1 MPVFKQL
8 IAIVSFI
15 GKKLWKQTGQ
25 VFTDAGAAQRL
36 EQEKLQRKADLL
48 SEKEKAAALAKLEAA
63 AKKRALEL
71 AKIAKK
77 KTDEEKKAAALK
89 KASNLFDMDQIQIIA
104 ALKGQITE
112 EERNR
117 LKLQLAIL
125 TENASEASKLAGE
138 VAKAQGLTK
147 DLVAYYSD
155 MPKAD
160 DPFEA
165 WIKSLMDA
173 EAIAKRIADLSK
185 LKPIAGGGGAG
196 AGVGGT
202 QTPTDNL
209 YQNIINEGIAR
220 GETQATINSSLRYT
234 AMGQQ
239 AMGQTPVVNVQV
251 MLDGQEMAG
260 AITNV
265 QTNNYLSGKIL
276 TLERL
281 QSTFG

>member
-1 MPVFKQL
+1 
-8 IAIVSFI
+8 
-15 GKKLWKQTGQ
+15 
-25 VFTDAGAAQRL
+25 
-36 EQEKLQRKADLL
+36 
-48 SEKEKAAALAKLEAA
+48 
-63 AKKRALEL
+63 
-71 AKIAKK
+71 
-77 KTDEEKKAAALK
+77 
-89 KASNLFDMDQIQIIA
+89 MDQIQIIA
-104 ALKGQITE
+104 ALKGKITD
-112 EERNR
+112 EERTR

-155 MPKAD
+155 MPKAA
-160 DPFEA
+160 DPFDA

-185 LKPIAGGGGAG
+185 LKPSTGGGS
-196 AGVGGT
+196 VGSSLAAST
-202 QTPTDNL
+202 APTDNL

-251 MLDGQEMAG
+251 MLDGEEMTG
-260 AITNV
+260 AITKT